1 VVSTSNRFPPHQ
13 SVTVFPTR
21 RSADLTQKQQAAEQ
35 GSGTAVGS
43 YLSADNLLIKGGRD
57 TRIQGSTLISE
68 RDMHIRAGRDL
79 DIVSAEN
86 TSQSSTSSSS
96 KKIGEIGSWWQPAT
110 GQVKQKV
117 KTHGETLQQIGSQL
131 ASLTGNIHLQAG
143 ESYQQTASDVLALEG
158 DIHIQGKQVNI

>member
-57 TRIQGSTLISE
+57 TRIQGSTLISV

-79 DIVSAEN
+79 DIVSARSEEHTSELQSREN
-86 TSQSSTSSSS
+86 LVCRLLLE
-96 KKIGEIGSWWQPAT
+96 KK
-110 GQVKQKV
+110 
-117 KTHGETLQQIGSQL
+117 
-131 ASLTGNIHLQAG
+131 N
-143 ESYQQTASDVLALEG
+143 
-158 DIHIQGKQVNI
+158 